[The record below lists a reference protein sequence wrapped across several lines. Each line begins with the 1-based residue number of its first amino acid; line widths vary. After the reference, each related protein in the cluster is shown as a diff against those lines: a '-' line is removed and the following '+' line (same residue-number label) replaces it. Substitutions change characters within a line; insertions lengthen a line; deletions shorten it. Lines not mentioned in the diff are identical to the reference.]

1 MNFNTLLNTLPPI
14 EDLVGLAVMDGETQI
29 HYIPAIA
36 GKLGSLRV
44 YNALAEAFH
53 GRLDRTSAQQGIQLF
68 AEHSEDAKQHPGKH
82 PNIDLLFQII
92 EQDLHYQLVP
102 QK

>member
-14 EDLVGLAVMDGETQI
+14 EDLVGLAIMDGETQI

-68 AEHSEDAKQHPGKH
+68 AEHSEDAKQHPA
-82 PNIDLLFQII
+82 NTQTLIYSSRLSSRICI
-92 EQDLHYQLVP
+92 TN
-102 QK
+102 

>member
-14 EDLVGLAVMDGETQI
+14 EDLVGLAIMDGETQI

-53 GRLDRTSAQQGIQLF
+53 GRLDRASAQQGIQVIWL
-68 AEHSEDAKQHPGKH
+68 SIAKM
-82 PNIDLLFQII
+82 PNNIPANTQTLIYSSRLSSRICI
-92 EQDLHYQLVP
+92 TN
-102 QK
+102 